1 MHAVELMLKMTSHYS
16 YAGPQTNPP
25 LLHCA
30 LDIYVISMRVYN
42 TGHIVALC
50 VSLKQL

>member
-1 MHAVELMLKMTSHYS
+1 MHALELILKMTSLYS

-30 LDIYVISMRVYN
+30 LDNYVISMCVYN
-42 TGHIVALC
+42 TGHIVAQC